1 MAETQFN
8 GKTQSRERVSYGEV
22 THAQFKDLQK
32 RMDGLEKE
40 LDRVNIRLDRVE
52 NRLDKL
58 DDKIDDMRREV
69 NANIN
74 ELRKDIQ
81 SASNHGNIMT
91 ATVIGIAL
99 AVIYSILK

>member
-1 MAETQFN
+1 MAEPQFN
-8 GKTQSRERVSYGEV
+8 GRTQTRERASYGEV

-40 LDRVNIRLDRVE
+40 LDRVNIRLDRME
-52 NRLDKL
+52 HRMDKLEDKL
-58 DDKIDDMRREV
+58 DRVADSV
-69 NANIN
+69 N

-99 AVIYSILK
+99 AVVYSILK

>member
-1 MAETQFN
+1 MITPQLN
-8 GKTQSRERVSYGEV
+8 GKTQTRERVSYGEV

-40 LDRVNIRLDRVE
+40 LDRVNIRLDRLEDKVE
-52 NRLDKL
+52 KIDEKLNAKIDKL
-58 DDKIDDMRREV
+58 TD
-69 NANIN
+69 NIN
-74 ELRKDIQ
+74 DLRKDIQ

-99 AVIYSILK
+99 AVVYSILK